1 MPVTWTPEASIEA
14 ARRGAIRGVTIGAN
28 IVRNEVLRLI
38 LQTPKS
44 GRIYRRRGVEHQA
57 SAPGEAP
64 ASDQGTLVR
73 GITVIVEPERVA
85 AKVNSGAAH
94 APHLEFGTEK
104 MEPRPHMRV
113 ALENV
118 RAQLEEAVARE
129 IRAEMQNTFGTL

>member
-14 ARRGAIRGVTIGAN
+14 ARRGALRGVTVGAN

-38 LQTPKS
+38 LRTTKS
-44 GRIYRRRGVEHQA
+44 GRVYRRRGIEHQA

-64 ASDQGTLVR
+64 ASDTGTLVR
-73 GITVIVEPERVA
+73 QITVIVDPDTLT

-118 RAQLEEAVARE
+118 RSQLEEAVARD
-129 IRAEMQNTFGTL
+129 ISVEMRNTFGR